1 MSHLTS
7 KHFLHAKFVLLSTL
21 VVFCIFGGITG
32 NSSSQAFA
40 HVDESDVKYFS
51 QSDKTIVHSHVSI
64 FESFDIYGTLYD
76 DNSNGNSNGHN
87 NDNSQSD
94 AKTNPL
100 TTTSKHTMVFINDGD
115 YSLSQQQL
123 DYTVEYVT
131 DQIQD
136 NALLLTRNFIKSFD
150 ISSIASNIVSP
161 LAYAATDNI
170 QPSLSSENTIPWSDD
185 VIQWSDDIYYFFTES
200 FTEIGDIRINSDGT
214 ISASLVST
222 LVLASLLPVSFVV
235 FVGRYNVSFNALEK
249 NIYISR
255 NNTLKKSLTMFF
267 VIILLSSSVPLLNFS
282 NPSAMFGETEM
293 LPEAYA
299 QVDSTPPEFSS
310 SSLSNRTG
318 VFDITFDEIIN
329 HSTINSTAI
338 HIRENNS
345 TGGITLSASELVT
358 TTNSDT
364 ISFTLS
370 TAHLNLVNALNT
382 PTLYIDASAV
392 QDISGNNFAGPVFNV
407 ISFVDSFSVGDQESI
422 PRGMAFS
429 PNGTKMFVVGPTTDS
444 VYEYTLSTPFNVT
457 SASYTGDSFLIG
469 DQVASSTGLAFS
481 PDGTKMFVLDFGG
494 GVVAAYNL
502 TIPFNVTSAS
512 FTGNLFS
519 VADHDPSPLGMA
531 FSPDGTKMFVTGTS
545 SDNATAYNLTIPF
558 NVTSASFVDSFS
570 LKDVEL
576 TPYDL
581 AFSPDGTKMF
591 VLGNGLGGDNNVHKY
606 DLSVP
611 FDVTSA
617 SYTDGDSFSVD
628 DENGDTQ
635 SLAFSPDGTKMF
647 VLGYNSLSVHEYDLS
662 TAFNITLNSIDSTFG
677 NNVGFD
683 DTTPWIEDL
692 SFQYRRVFTIDADNV
707 PGSSNLADFAVMISL
722 NATQGF
728 GTIMQ
733 SHINNDGSD
742 LRFADNLGNLLS
754 YEIEQYDEDINQ
766 MLVWVKS
773 NSTGISSSIDT
784 SIYMYYGNSAATST
798 ADSASVWNNG
808 YEAVYHMNGTATG
821 SNTVRDS
828 TSNANHGNI
837 VGTISLGSAGGKLG
851 TAIDFPGTATNRVN
865 IGANTFPTGTS
876 NRTISAWIETDSI
889 TGGHAYS
896 VSYGSAVINQ
906 AMFLGQNSQTLAAGG
921 FGNDLSQNNFWTVN
935 NYQLVTLTF
944 NGTITNLYVGG
955 IPVISD
961 AKPWVTGDTD
971 TAYIGSQINGVEFW
985 DGHIDEVRISNQ
997 VLSADWLR
1005 TEFNNQ
1011 NSPSTFYDISDE
1023 IKIGTIFDTV
1033 TLADT
1038 VIKISYIQLTESLS
1052 LSDSAGI
1059 MSNNMVQPTES
1070 LSLSDSAG
1078 IMSNN
1083 MVQPTE
1089 SLSLSDTAI
1098 GTLSYNEIQL
1108 TESLS
1113 LSDGMRLIDTTP
1125 PEFSNATL
1133 NEGTGVFDIT
1143 FSEIINHTTVTPTA
1157 IHIRENNTSTS
1168 SLILSISEYTTTTNS
1183 DTISF
1188 TLNSTQLDLVNALNT
1203 PVLYMYTAAVQDIR
1217 GNNFVGSA
1225 FDVTTASFVGSFLV
1239 ADQEASPRGLA
1250 FSPNGTKMFV
1260 VSAAN
1265 DNVNVYDLTTA
1276 FDVTTANFTGNFFS
1290 VNNEEAD
1297 PFGLAFSPNGTKMFV
1312 LGVNV
1317 GNLTAY
1323 DLTVPFDVTTA
1334 SFVDYFSVNTR
1345 VSGPTGLAFSPDG
1358 AKMFVVGLTSDSV
1371 HEYALSTAFN
1381 VTSASFGNS
1390 FSVRS
1395 QEANPTGL
1403 AFSPDGAKMF
1413 VVGFNGGNVTA
1424 YNLSTAFDVTS
1435 ASFVDSFSVNN
1446 EDRIPQGLVF
1456 SPDGTKMFVTGS
1468 SNDRVY
1474 EYELSTAFNIT
1485 IIDTTPPEFSNA
1497 TLNESTSVFKITFN
1511 EIINHVAIIPT
1522 AIHIRESNSTG
1533 GITLSTSE
1541 LDTTANS
1548 DTISFTLNSTH
1559 LDLVNVLDTPTLYI
1573 DTAAV
1578 QDISGNNFVGSIF
1591 NITII
1596 DIPPEF
1602 SSSALNVITG
1612 VFKITF
1618 NEIINHVAIIPT
1630 AIHIRENN
1638 TSTGGITLSTSEYT
1652 TTANSDTI
1660 SFTLN
1665 STHLDLVNV
1674 LDTPTLYIDTA
1685 AVQDIRGNNFVG
1697 SAFDVT
1703 TASFVGSFLLDPQM
1717 ASPTGLTFS
1726 PDGTK
1731 MFVVS
1736 LRNGNVNGYT
1746 LTVPFDVTTASFV
1759 DSFSVSNE
1767 DRIPQGLVFSPD
1779 GTKMFVVGESSDNVN
1794 EYDLTV
1800 PFNVTTANFT
1810 DNFFSV
1816 NAEESF
1822 PTDLTFSPNGTK
1834 MFVVGENSNNVNE
1847 YDLTVPFNVT
1857 TANFTGNFFSVA
1869 VQDVFP
1875 SGLTFSPDGTKMFV
1889 VGKSSDNVNEYD
1901 LTVPFDVTTASFVD
1915 YFSVAV
1921 QDVFPS
1927 GLTFSPDGA
1936 KMFVVGTDNYN
1947 VNEYDL
1953 TTAFNIALIVNIEVS
1968 SIESLSLSDSIGI
1981 MSNNMVQLT
1990 EPLSLTDAAG
2000 IMSNN
2005 MVQLT
2010 EPLSLSDTAG
2020 ISVMSNNM
2028 VQTTESLSLSDTVS
2042 VAFNLVQLT
2051 EPLSLSDAAGIMSN
2065 NMVQLTEP
2073 LSLSDAAG
2081 IMSNNMVQLT
2091 EPLSISDAAGI
2102 MSNNMVQLTEPLS
2115 ISDAAGIMSNNM
2127 VQLTEPLSLS
2137 DAAGIMSNNM
2147 VQLTEP
2153 LSLL

>member
-1 MSHLTS
+1 MSRLTS

-136 NALLLTRNFIKSFD
+136 KALLLTRNFIKSFD

-200 FTEIGDIRINSDGT
+200 FVEIGDIRINSDGT

-338 HIRENNS
+338 HIRESNS

-502 TIPFNVTSAS
+502 TIAFNVTSAS

-635 SLAFSPDGTKMF
+635 SLAFSPDGAKMF

-1038 VIKISYIQLTESLS
+1038 VIKILYIQLTESLS
-1052 LSDSAGI
+1052 ISDSAH
-1059 MSNNMVQPTES
+1059 
-1070 LSLSDSAG
+1070 
-1078 IMSNN
+1078 
-1083 MVQPTE
+1083 
-1089 SLSLSDTAI
+1089 
-1098 GTLSYNEIQL
+1098 
-1108 TESLS
+1108 
-1113 LSDGMRLIDTTP
+1113 LIDISP
-1125 PEFSNATL
+1125 PKFS
-1133 NEGTGVFDIT
+1133 
-1143 FSEIINHTTVTPTA
+1143 S
-1157 IHIRENNTSTS
+1157 S
-1168 SLILSISEYTTTTNS
+1168 SLHVIT
-1183 DTISF
+1183 
-1188 TLNSTQLDLVNALNT
+1188 
-1203 PVLYMYTAAVQDIR
+1203 
-1217 GNNFVGSA
+1217 
-1225 FDVTTASFVGSFLV
+1225 
-1239 ADQEASPRGLA
+1239 
-1250 FSPNGTKMFV
+1250 GT
-1260 VSAAN
+1260 
-1265 DNVNVYDLTTA
+1265 
-1276 FDVTTANFTGNFFS
+1276 
-1290 VNNEEAD
+1290 
-1297 PFGLAFSPNGTKMFV
+1297 
-1312 LGVNV
+1312 
-1317 GNLTAY
+1317 
-1323 DLTVPFDVTTA
+1323 
-1334 SFVDYFSVNTR
+1334 
-1345 VSGPTGLAFSPDG
+1345 
-1358 AKMFVVGLTSDSV
+1358 
-1371 HEYALSTAFN
+1371 FN
-1381 VTSASFGNS
+1381 
-1390 FSVRS
+1390 
-1395 QEANPTGL
+1395 
-1403 AFSPDGAKMF
+1403 M
-1413 VVGFNGGNVTA
+1413 
-1424 YNLSTAFDVTS
+1424 
-1435 ASFVDSFSVNN
+1435 
-1446 EDRIPQGLVF
+1446 
-1456 SPDGTKMFVTGS
+1456 
-1468 SNDRVY
+1468 
-1474 EYELSTAFNIT
+1474 
-1485 IIDTTPPEFSNA
+1485 
-1497 TLNESTSVFKITFN
+1497 TFN
-1511 EIINHVAIIPT
+1511 EIINHSTIIPA
-1522 AIHIRESNSTG
+1522 AIHIRESNSTD
-1533 GITLSTSE
+1533 GITLSASE
-1541 LDTTANS
+1541 LSTTANS

-1559 LDLVNVLDTPTLYI
+1559 LDLVNALNAPTLYI
-1573 DTAAV
+1573 DVSAV
-1578 QDISGNNFVGSIF
+1578 QDIAGNNF
-1591 NITII
+1591 
-1596 DIPPEF
+1596 
-1602 SSSALNVITG
+1602 A
-1612 VFKITF
+1612 
-1618 NEIINHVAIIPT
+1618 
-1630 AIHIRENN
+1630 
-1638 TSTGGITLSTSEYT
+1638 
-1652 TTANSDTI
+1652 
-1660 SFTLN
+1660 
-1665 STHLDLVNV
+1665 
-1674 LDTPTLYIDTA
+1674 
-1685 AVQDIRGNNFVG
+1685 G

-1703 TASFVGSFLLDPQM
+1703 GAFFVASFPVRDQAVTPISL
-1717 ASPTGLTFS
+1717 AFS
-1726 PDGTK
+1726 PNGTK
-1731 MFVVS
+1731 MFVLGLNNKSVYEYALS
-1736 LRNGNVNGYT
+1736 TAFN
-1746 LTVPFDVTTASFV
+1746 VTTANFTTGNSFPV
-1759 DSFSVSNE
+1759 NDQENT
-1767 DRIPQGLVFSPD
+1767 PTGLAFSPD
-1779 GTKMFVVGESSDNVN
+1779 GTKMFVVGYNSRSVH
-1794 EYDLTV
+1794 EYALSTA
-1800 PFNVTTANFT
+1800 FNVTSA
-1810 DNFFSV
+1810 
-1816 NAEESF
+1816 
-1822 PTDLTFSPNGTK
+1822 
-1834 MFVVGENSNNVNE
+1834 
-1847 YDLTVPFNVT
+1847 NVT
-1857 TANFTGNFFSVA
+1857 TGNSFSVDA
-1869 VQDVFP
+1869 LVGAP
-1875 SGLTFSPDGTKMFV
+1875 TGLAFSPDGAKMFV
-1889 VGKSSDNVNEYD
+1889 TSLGLADGSNKVNEYT
-1901 LTVPFDVTTASFVD
+1901 LSVPFDVTSASFGNS
-1915 YFSVAV
+1915 FSVDAQESNPTGLAFSPDGAKMFV
-1921 QDVFPS
+1921 LGPNSDRVHEYTLSVPFDVTSASFGNSFSVNAQESNPT
-1927 GLTFSPDGA
+1927 GLAFSPDGA
-1936 KMFVVGTDNYN
+1936 KMFVVGYN
-1947 VNEYDL
+1947 NNSVHEYTISAVFTITL
-1953 TTAFNIALIVNIEVS
+1953 FGNPKVFTTEP
-1968 SIESLSLSDSIGI
+1968 LSLTDTADI

-1990 EPLSLTDAAG
+1990 ETLSLDD
-2000 IMSNN
+2000 S
-2005 MVQLT
+2005 
-2010 EPLSLSDTAG
+2010 
-2020 ISVMSNNM
+2020 
-2028 VQTTESLSLSDTVS
+2028 
-2042 VAFNLVQLT
+2042 
-2051 EPLSLSDAAGIMSN
+2051 
-2065 NMVQLTEP
+2065 
-2073 LSLSDAAG
+2073 AG

-2091 EPLSISDAAGI
+2091 EPLSISDTTTRTVLLQLTEPLSISDSAGIMSNNMVQLTEPLSISDTTTRTVLLQLTEPLSLSDSAGIMSNNMVQLTEPLSLDDTAGIMSNNMVQLTEPLSISDSAGIMSNNMVQLTEPLSISDSAGI

-2127 VQLTEPLSLS
+2127 VQLTEPLSLT
-2137 DAAGIMSNNM
+2137 DTAGIMSNNM

-2153 LSLL
+2153 LSLI